1 MSHLICTCTTSLAL
15 RPWVVSKV
23 NSNSTFVALCQHAQQ
38 FHTTPSSPDRP
49 ACLLPVDDVPA
60 TLPAA
65 ALLPHRVDGRG
76 WAHGDLAKFPQIRM
90 VVVQNS
96 LDMTVFDSD
105 AALLQGQAALKG
117 HAGSGS
123 VVAGY
128 KRTLS
133 PLDSLEV
140 NAVLGL
146 RSLLTVTSNRQLGTY
161 TTGSLSATYSYG
173 QGMGM
178 QVRATAS
185 CVLLVL
191 YVFWLRPARPINS
204 TIQPSSRFTTRAW
217 FLAHSLRRLVCASCV
232 VYAGA
237 GHHQPSAD
245 SRHQCFPDLGHW
257 PITWHSNG
265 VQHEPQRLLVHHH
278 R

>member
-1 MSHLICTCTTSLAL
+1 MHLSCSD
-15 RPWVVSKV
+15 
-23 NSNSTFVALCQHAQQ
+23 
-38 FHTTPSSPDRP
+38 SP
-49 ACLLPVDDVPA
+49 LFL
-60 TLPAA
+60 TAA
-65 ALLPHRVDGRG
+65 ALLASPPLGWLCPLFSLARLESQFPCLCVCCYSTVSALVCPRRVDGRG

-173 QGMGM
+173 QGIGM
-178 QVRATAS
+178 QVGAASGLTGTGSTAG
-185 CVLLVL
+185 
-191 YVFWLRPARPINS
+191 R
-204 TIQPSSRFTTRAW
+204 
-217 FLAHSLRRLVCASCV
+217 AHSPCIHASKATRQRV
-232 VYAGA
+232 GNT
-237 GHHQPSAD
+237 HMEP
-245 SRHQCFPDLGHW
+245 
-257 PITWHSNG
+257 G
-265 VQHEPQRLLVHHH
+265 VTILSLLPAPRLLP
-278 R
+278 

>member
-1 MSHLICTCTTSLAL
+1 M
-15 RPWVVSKV
+15 
-23 NSNSTFVALCQHAQQ
+23 
-38 FHTTPSSPDRP
+38 
-49 ACLLPVDDVPA
+49 
-60 TLPAA
+60 
-65 ALLPHRVDGRG
+65 DGRG

-96 LDMTVFDSD
+96 LDMTVFESD

-173 QGMGM
+173 QGIGM
-178 QVRATAS
+178 QVG
-185 CVLLVL
+185 C
-191 YVFWLRPARPINS
+191 
-204 TIQPSSRFTTRAW
+204 
-217 FLAHSLRRLVCASCV
+217 
-232 VYAGA
+232 
-237 GHHQPSAD
+237 
-245 SRHQCFPDLGHW
+245 
-257 PITWHSNG
+257 
-265 VQHEPQRLLVHHH
+265 
-278 R
+278 